1 MFRKHFYLLVLLL
14 VLGIITFFLDNSNV
28 LEFNLSFYPL
38 LISSFSLLILFLNN
52 NLVKQIYLSKIIFFL
67 NSIYIIKFIIFD
79 SSAEFYGFLY
89 LAMITVIMALIYK
102 SLKKDKDLIDSINRL
117 R

>member
-1 MFRKHFYLLVLLL
+1 MFRKHSYLLLLLL
-14 VLGIITFFLDNSNV
+14 VLGIITFFLDNSSV

-38 LISSFSLLILFLNN
+38 FISSFSLLILFLNT

-67 NSIYIIKFIIFD
+67 NSIFILKFIIFD
-79 SSAEFYGFLY
+79 SSTELYGFLY

-102 SLKKDKDLIDSINRL
+102 SLKKDKDLIDSVDRL